1 MTTKVTNI
9 YNLKLTPSQFGQ
21 NSIVVNCSQYD
32 SLFRVIQFNLFNGNA
47 VYSIPEGSVVT
58 IRGTKKDNTGFE
70 YECDY
75 SNNVVTFPLQ
85 QQITIFPG
93 KVPSELRI
101 TKEGEIIGSW
111 NFLFLIEESPLSDDT
126 TISETQ
132 LPLLEQA
139 IEAAGRLNEAF
150 DDIAE
155 FTDETYP
162 NAVQTIQNEGATQ
175 VSNVT
180 NEGTTQRG
188 LVSSEG
194 ATQIANVQAEGAT
207 QVANV
212 QAKGTEVLDSIPS
225 DYTELS
231 GEVSHLSQNIDSM
244 RKAFPTSTN
253 LFNIDDPDVMN
264 GEYITNT
271 GQQAT
276 SQSGVLSE
284 SGWIAVEPSTQYM
297 IGADGLTYPRYI
309 TEYDSS
315 KTVISGGGASEANIT
330 TTPST
335 AYIRFCFRNNYNH
348 WRMNKGSSIL
358 PYEPF
363 YYDYIKTDDTLT
375 DEYLPANAKAVGDTF
390 ANAGFSNQTYTADDV
405 LALTFTDGYVGTN
418 GGVSTSTALHYSNQI
433 DVSEG
438 DTLYTG
444 TGGNFRF
451 VCAYDSNGSA
461 VSAKGA
467 DSVSTYTVPSG
478 IVKVVVTTYK
488 SYTGTIR
495 HTHTDSEFVAS
506 NGQLGY
512 FRAEGN
518 LSDGDTLTLPITN
531 VNKNVR
537 QAFTADITSF
547 SGLLIGRKNGNEGYW
562 AVIDGT
568 NITVYRD
575 NVASD
580 PVPHGLTIQNNIQV
594 RIITHNDLSVP
605 NDLYNADIIVTSNGE
620 SFTAQNIGWV
630 RTYNTPI
637 VQSIGSTLTDCVM
650 SWETG
655 DADKAIYMFGDSYF
669 SWYPQRWTYYC
680 AKDGFAN
687 NALFNAYAGENTANA
702 VIALQNVV
710 PMGRPKYLVWC
721 LGMNDGSDSES
732 APSSAWVTGIDAVI
746 NICKRY
752 GITPIFATI
761 PTVPTINNEQ
771 KNAWVRNSGYRYID
785 FAKAVGADSSGN
797 WYSGMIESDNVHP
810 SEKGAKA
817 LYGRVLTD
825 FPEIM
830 VNN

>member
-1 MTTKVTNI
+1 MADITSIYGNPIKDAVARQNIATNTQDI
-9 YNLKLTPSQFGQ
+9 STLKEDLG
-21 NSIVVNCSQYD
+21 
-32 SLFRVIQFNLFNGNA
+32 
-47 VYSIPEGSVVT
+47 
-58 IRGTKKDNTGFE
+58 
-70 YECDY
+70 
-75 SNNVVTFPLQ
+75 
-85 QQITIFPG
+85 
-93 KVPSELRI
+93 
-101 TKEGEIIGSW
+101 
-111 NFLFLIEESPLSDDT
+111 
-126 TISETQ
+126 
-132 LPLLEQA
+132 
-139 IEAAGRLNEAF
+139 
-150 DDIAE
+150 
-155 FTDETYP
+155 
-162 NAVQTIQNEGATQ
+162 
-175 VSNVT
+175 
-180 NEGTTQRG
+180 
-188 LVSSEG
+188 
-194 ATQIANVQAEGAT
+194 
-207 QVANV
+207 
-212 QAKGTEVLDSIPS
+212 
-225 DYTELS
+225 
-231 GEVSHLSQNIDSM
+231 QNIDSM
-244 RKAFPTSTN
+244 RKAFPASAN

-276 SQSGVLSE
+276 SQSGVLCE
-284 SGWIAVEPSTQYM
+284 SGWIAVESSTQYT
-297 IGADGLTYPRYI
+297 IGADSVNYPRYI

-315 KTVISGGGASEANIT
+315 KNVISGGGASEANIT
-330 TTPST
+330 TTANT
-335 AYIRFCFRNNYNH
+335 AYIRFCFRNTYTN
-348 WRMNKGSSIL
+348 WRMNKGGAKL

-390 ANAGFSNQTYTADDV
+390 ANAGFSDQTYTADDV
-405 LALTFTDGYVGTN
+405 LALTFTDGYVALN

-433 DVSEG
+433 DVAEG
-438 DTLYTG
+438 NTLYTDG
-444 TGGNFRF
+444 TSSFRF
-451 VCAYDSNGSA
+451 VCAYDADGSA

-467 DSVSTYTVPSG
+467 ESVTTYTVPSG
-478 IVKVVVTTYK
+478 VVKVVVSTYK

-495 HTHTDSEFVAS
+495 CTYSVSEFVAS

-518 LSDGDTLTLPITN
+518 LSDGGTLTLPVTN

-547 SGLLIGRKNGNEGYW
+547 SGLLIGRKNGNQGYW
-562 AVIDGT
+562 AVIDRT

-594 RIITHNDLSVP
+594 RIITHNDLTVP

-620 SFTAQNIGWV
+620 SFMAHNIGWV

-637 VQSIGSTLTDCVM
+637 VQSIGSTLTGCVM
-650 SWETG
+650 SWEAG
-655 DADKAIYMFGDSYF
+655 DVNKAIYMFGDSYF

-687 NALFNAYAGENTANA
+687 NALFNAYAGENTQNA
-702 VIALQNVV
+702 IIALRNVV

-721 LGMNDGSDSES
+721 LGMNDGSDTSS
-732 APSSAWVTGIDAVI
+732 APSSAWVVGKDAVI

-771 KNAWVRNSGYRYID
+771 KNAWIRSSGYRYID
-785 FAKAVGADSSGN
+785 FAKAVGADSNGN
-797 WYSGMIESDNVHP
+797 WYSGMCDTDGVHP
-810 SEKGAKA
+810 TEQGGKA

-830 VNN
+830 ISN

>member
-1 MTTKVTNI
+1 MSEI
-9 YNLKLTPSQFGQ
+9 YNQLRP
-21 NSIVVNCSQYD
+21 VVAA
-32 SLFRVIQFNLFNGNA
+32 F
-47 VYSIPEGSVVT
+47 
-58 IRGTKKDNTGFE
+58 
-70 YECDY
+70 
-75 SNNVVTFPLQ
+75 
-85 QQITIFPG
+85 
-93 KVPSELRI
+93 
-101 TKEGEIIGSW
+101 
-111 NFLFLIEESPLSDDT
+111 DT
-126 TISETQ
+126 RISEQ
-132 LPLLEQA
+132 N
-139 IEAAGRLNEAF
+139 GRLA
-150 DDIAE
+150 D
-155 FTDETYP
+155 
-162 NAVQTIQNEGATQ
+162 TQ
-175 VSNVT
+175 VVINQ
-180 NEGTTQRG
+180 N
-188 LVSSEG
+188 
-194 ATQIANVQAEGAT
+194 
-207 QVANV
+207 
-212 QAKGTEVLDSIPS
+212 LDSI
-225 DYTELS
+225 
-231 GEVSHLSQNIDSM
+231 

-264 GEYITNT
+264 GKYITNT

-276 SQSGVLSE
+276 SQTGVLCE
-284 SGWIAVEPSTQYM
+284 SGWIAVEPSTQYT
-297 IGADGLTYPRYI
+297 ISADGVNYPRYI

-315 KTVISGGGASEANIT
+315 KNVISGSGASDANIT
-330 TTPST
+330 TTANT
-335 AYIRFCFRNNYNH
+335 AFIRFCFRNTDTN
-348 WRMNKGSSIL
+348 WRMNKGSAKL

-390 ANAGFSNQTYTADDV
+390 ANAGFSNQTYTDDDV
-405 LALTFTDGYVGTN
+405 LALTFTDGYVGLN
-418 GGVSTSTALHYSNQI
+418 GAVSTSTALHYSNQI
-433 DVSEG
+433 DVAEG
-438 DTLYTG
+438 DILYTNG
-444 TGGNFRF
+444 ASSFRF
-451 VCAYDSNGSA
+451 VCAYDANGLP

-467 DSVSTYTVPSG
+467 ESVSTYTVSSG
-478 IVKVVVTTYK
+478 VAKVVVTTYK

-495 HTHTDSEFVAS
+495 HTYSASKFVAS

-518 LSDGDTLTLPITN
+518 LSDGGTLTLPVTN
-531 VNKNVR
+531 VNKNIR

-547 SGLLIGRKNGNEGYW
+547 SSLLIGRKTGNKGYW

-575 NVASD
+575 NVASE
-580 PVPHGLTIQNNIQV
+580 PIPHGLTIQNNIQV
-594 RIITHNDLSVP
+594 RIITHNDLSNP
-605 NDLYNADIIVTSNGE
+605 NDLYNADITVTSNGE
-620 SFTAQNIGWV
+620 SFTAQNVGWV

-650 SWETG
+650 SCEAG
-655 DADKAIYMFGDSYF
+655 DANKAIYMFGDSYF

-721 LGMNDGSDSES
+721 LGMNDGSDTSSE
-732 APSSAWVTGIDAVI
+732 PSSAWVTGRDAVI

-771 KNAWVRNSGYRYID
+771 KNAWIRLSGYRYID
-785 FAKAVGADSSGN
+785 FAKAVGADASGN
-797 WYSGMIESDNVHP
+797 WYSGMRDGDGVHP
-810 SEKGAKA
+810 TEQGGKA